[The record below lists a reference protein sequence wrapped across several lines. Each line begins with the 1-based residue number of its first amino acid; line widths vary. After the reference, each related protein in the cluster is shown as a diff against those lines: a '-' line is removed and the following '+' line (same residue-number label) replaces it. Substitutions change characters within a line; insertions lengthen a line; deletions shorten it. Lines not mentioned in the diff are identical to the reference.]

1 MTSPDIGMLQN
12 AMVGSVQNSFMSIV
26 GERFPQRQPPIN
38 VTMDRAEEPTTTTPH
53 QNTTKL
59 LKDAYDKQSLKQKRD
74 HDERMKPKLRGP
86 KASSGP
92 GSSVQ
97 TPRKRQSPKQAD
109 LP

>member
-1 MTSPDIGMLQN
+1 
-12 AMVGSVQNSFMSIV
+12 MSIAN
-26 GERFPQRQPPIN
+26 ERFAQPQAPTN
-38 VTMDRAEEPTTTTPH
+38 ATMSREEPTTTTPH

-74 HDERMKPKLRGP
+74 HNERMKSKLHGP
-86 KASSGP
+86 KASSDP